1 MTELIIDINSNMY
14 YQTGNMRDINNDQS
28 PIKNSATWEKQN
40 EFEYAQRSKYE
51 KSEVSYIHNQKSRV
65 IY

>member
-28 PIKNSATWEKQN
+28 PIKNSATWEK
-40 EFEYAQRSKYE
+40 
-51 KSEVSYIHNQKSRV
+51 
-65 IY
+65 